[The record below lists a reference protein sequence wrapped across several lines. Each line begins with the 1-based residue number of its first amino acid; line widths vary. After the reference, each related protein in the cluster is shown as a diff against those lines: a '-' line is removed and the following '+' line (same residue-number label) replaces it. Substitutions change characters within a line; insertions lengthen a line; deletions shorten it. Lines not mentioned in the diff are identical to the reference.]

1 MASGLIIIRFKALK
15 DTERLLAFLS
25 RDNPGILS
33 DETDGNLIVWSHK
46 PILISKTAVQ
56 LSFDDEDNEE
66 IWTSF
71 EPDIVKAEA
80 VKREEEA
87 IWIR

>member
-15 DTERLLAFLS
+15 DNKRLLTFLA
-25 RDNPGILS
+25 RDNPGIFS
-33 DETDGNLIVWSHK
+33 DDTDGDLIIWSHN

-56 LSFDDEDNEE
+56 LSFDDDNEE
-66 IWTSF
+66 TWNNF

>member
-15 DTERLLAFLS
+15 DTERLLTFLS
-25 RDNPGILS
+25 RDNPGIFS
-33 DETDGNLIVWSHK
+33 DETDGDLIVWSHT

-56 LSFDDEDNEE
+56 LSFDDEDNEK

-71 EPDIVKAEA
+71 EPDIIKAEA

>member
-1 MASGLIIIRFKALK
+1 MASGLVIVRFRAIK
-15 DTERLLAFLS
+15 DKGRLLTFLA
-25 RDNPGILS
+25 RDNPGLFS
-33 DETDGNLIVWSHK
+33 DDTDGDLVIWSHS

-56 LSFDDEDNEE
+56 LSFDDDNGE
-66 IWTSF
+66 IWTNF
-71 EPDIVKAEA
+71 EPEIVKAEN

>member
-15 DTERLLAFLS
+15 DTKRLLAFLS
-25 RDNPGILS
+25 HDNPGLFS
-33 DETDGNLIVWSHK
+33 DDTDGDLIIWSHN
-46 PILISKTAVQ
+46 PILISKMAVQ
-56 LSFDDEDNEE
+56 LSFGDEDNEV
-66 IWTSF
+66 WTNF

-80 VKREEEA
+80 IKREEEA